1 MTELQ
6 TLQRKI
12 AQLPDAFRAKL
23 EGYVDALIEEAW
35 VLENENK
42 TFFGEGA
49 DLTSNEINGPL
60 DEFKA
65 YSY

>member
-6 TLQRKI
+6 ALEKKI
-12 AQLPDAFRAKL
+12 AQLPTEFKTKL
-23 EGYVDALIEEAW
+23 EGYVDALLEEAW
-35 VLENENK
+35 VLKNEYPK
-42 TFFGEGA
+42 FSESVELG
-49 DLTSNEINGPL
+49 SNEINGPL

>member
-6 TLQRKI
+6 TLEKKI
-12 AQLPDAFRAKL
+12 AQLPNEFKTKL
-23 EGYVDALIEEAW
+23 EGYVDTLLEEAW
-35 VLENENK
+35 VLKDENPQ
-42 TFFGEGA
+42 FGDGVELG
-49 DLTSNEINGPL
+49 SNEINGPL

>member
-6 TLQRKI
+6 KLEKKI
-12 AQLPDAFRAKL
+12 AQLPDEFKAKL
-23 EGYVDALIEEAW
+23 EGYVDALLEEAW
-35 VLENENK
+35 ILGAEN
-42 TFFGEGA
+42 GHSAQGV

>member
-12 AQLPDAFRAKL
+12 AQLPDELKLKL
-23 EGYVDALIEEAW
+23 EGYVDALLDEAW
-35 VLENENK
+35 VLNNEDYRP
-42 TFFGEGA
+42 A
-49 DLTSNEINGPL
+49 RQVDLAPNEINGPL

>member
-6 TLQRKI
+6 TLERKI
-12 AQLPDAFRAKL
+12 AQLPDELKLKL
-23 EGYVDALIEEAW
+23 EGYIDALLDEAW
-35 VLENENK
+35 VLNNENYRSP
-42 TFFGEGA
+42 EGV

>member
-1 MTELQ
+1 MTELE
-6 TLQRKI
+6 TLERKI
-12 AQLPDAFRAKL
+12 AQLPGEFRAKL
-23 EGYVDALIEEAW
+23 EGYVDALLEEAW
-35 VLENENK
+35 ALENRGSNAFSE
-42 TFFGEGA
+42 EA

>member
-6 TLQRKI
+6 TLERKI
-12 AQLPDAFRAKL
+12 AQLPNELKPKL
-23 EGYVDALIEEAW
+23 EGYIDALLEEAW
-35 VLENENK
+35 TLKHESMFSTAEV
-42 TFFGEGA
+42 
-49 DLTSNEINGPL
+49 DLTANEINGPL

>member
-6 TLQRKI
+6 TLEKKI
-12 AQLPDAFRAKL
+12 AQLPGEFKMKL
-23 EGYVDALIEEAW
+23 EGYVDALLEEAW
-35 VLENENK
+35 VLENSNNTE
-42 TFFGEGA
+42 
-49 DLTSNEINGPL
+49 TSNEINGPL

>member
-6 TLQRKI
+6 NLEHKI
-12 AQLPDAFRAKL
+12 AQLPNEFKIKL
-23 EGYVDALIEEAW
+23 EGYVDTLLAEAW
-35 VLENENK
+35 EPKKEAAQ
-42 TFFGEGA
+42 FGDGVELG
-49 DLTSNEINGPL
+49 SNEINGPL

>member
-6 TLQRKI
+6 TLERKI
-12 AQLPDAFRAKL
+12 AQLPDELKFKL
-23 EGYVDALIEEAW
+23 EGYVDALLEEAW
-35 VLENENK
+35 TLKPEYNQFAQGVEL
-42 TFFGEGA
+42 G
-49 DLTSNEINGPL
+49 SNEINGPL

>member
-6 TLQRKI
+6 TLERKI
-12 AQLPDAFRAKL
+12 AQLPDEFKTKL
-23 EGYVDALIEEAW
+23 EGYVDALLEEAW
-35 VLENENK
+35 TLKHE
-42 TFFGEGA
+42 TPQFGDSVELG
-49 DLTSNEINGPL
+49 SNEINGPL